1 MELADQEPNL
11 NQQKMPA
18 DPQNQI
24 SRRMAGQGI
33 IAALAGKL
41 CLENV
46 ACEPGLLSK
55 MKSIPNVFLSL
66 PEIRQNQYTFAH
78 HLHLPYSVR
87 NENETERLQRKPLPL
102 VILFGG
108 NGMGAVRH
116 SDQTSHM
123 AHALN
128 RAGIAALDFPY
139 PAQVS
144 SEVFQKSII
153 SRINDLLTSRELA
166 DNHIDRTRIAFA
178 GFSAGGLLA
187 TLLATK
193 YFSELQFQPVAALNY
208 YGPVDLRLWFAFH
221 QARAA
226 ANRVSDFFRGQR
238 SGPET
243 GFSAGGPIRCDEL
256 SRSVIAKVSD
266 NMGGLRPGSLAPFSQ
281 DELWFDHQTNPEKYQ
296 HAPVLGVFGRN
307 DDNCDAV
314 FQSKLM
320 EKLAGISGISHE
332 FRFYNG
338 PHGVHWDACQE
349 SMDWLENRL
358 NRPVIA

>member
-1 MELADQEPNL
+1 MNNQSPQIMQEKPT
-11 NQQKMPA
+11 
-18 DPQNQI
+18 
-24 SRRMAGQGI
+24 RRCFGK
-33 IAALAGKL
+33 ALYT
-41 CLENV
+41 
-46 ACEPGLLSK
+46 GLLGGVCLGPA
-55 MKSIPNVFLSL
+55 IPAAFWSSNSGTISNDLNSVPIFRYNPNIFPS
-66 PEIRQNQYTFAH
+66 R
-78 HLHLPYSVR
+78 LHLPYYVR